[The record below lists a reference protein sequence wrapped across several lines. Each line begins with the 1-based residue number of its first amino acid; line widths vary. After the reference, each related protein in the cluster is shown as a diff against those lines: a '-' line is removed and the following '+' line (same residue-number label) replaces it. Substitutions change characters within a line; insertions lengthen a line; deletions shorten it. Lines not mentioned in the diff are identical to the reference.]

1 MKKAAFLLDSWNQ
14 SFFSNI
20 LKGSDDILD
29 DTDAVVFGY
38 RMKCLNLALVV
49 AIISGCA
56 SNKREIAIN
65 YPTNEEYRLVIE
77 KYRKMLDLQWV
88 KKFADDPNFGK
99 DFDNCRSENDIA
111 QWIQKHFYIEINYC
125 LDQLRKDWSD
135 LLLSKSVQFAED
147 QNLMNKQLRNIEE
160 NFRLEILQVYVQRHL
175 YYAKKG
181 LIQRR

>member
-1 MKKAAFLLDSWNQ
+1 
-14 SFFSNI
+14 
-20 LKGSDDILD
+20 
-29 DTDAVVFGY
+29 
-38 RMKCLNLALVV
+38 
-49 AIISGCA
+49 
-56 SNKREIAIN
+56 
-65 YPTNEEYRLVIE
+65 
-77 KYRKMLDLQWV
+77 MLDLQWV

-111 QWIQKHFYIEINYC
+111 QWIQKHFYIEINYG

-147 QNLMNKQLRNIEE
+147 QNLMNQQLRNIEE
-160 NFRLEILQVYVQRHL
+160 NFRLEILQVYVQRHQ